1 MLGFLGGLWLS
12 AAPFVL
18 GYQAAGEGWT
28 NATRNDLWVGTG
40 LAIISVAGFVFHTLS
55 LLKELRAN
63 GIVPDEKNPS
73 GQPLK
78 EPVSPPGTARESRVT
93 EHTVGHPA
101 AKMPEDVPRDGR
113 PGEVLVV
120 KNLHRADESLGW
132 RGGGRLRSSLPVLGT
147 VLTLVAV
154 VLFLYARGG
163 VKKP

>member
-28 NATRNDLWVGTG
+28 NATRNDLWVGAG

-55 LLKELRAN
+55 LLRELRAN
-63 GIVPDEKNPS
+63 GIFPDGKNPS

-78 EPVSPPGTARESRVT
+78 EPVSPSSTARESRVT
-93 EHTVGHPA
+93 ENTVGRPA
-101 AKMPEDVPRDGR
+101 ARMPEDVPQDGR
-113 PGEVLVV
+113 PGEVLAA
-120 KNLHRADESLGW
+120 KRLHRGD
-132 RGGGRLRSSLPVLGT
+132 GGRLRSSLPVLGT

-163 VKKP
+163 LKKP